1 MCISHYKKIGSF
13 LIGSLLLLL
22 LGCGEQ
28 NGFLEK
34 YGEEADNKSETIDEK
49 IRKENERLIKDKP
62 DEDEPEDEN
71 SDEVENTVEMI

>member
-34 YGEEADNKSETIDEK
+34 YGEEADNKSETVDEK
-49 IRKENERLIKDKP
+49 IKKENDRLIKDRP
-62 DEDEPEDEN
+62 DEDEN
-71 SDEVENTVEMI
+71 SDEVENAVEMI